1 MPGVVFDRAASFYDA
16 TRGLPPGVA
25 EQVRDQ
31 IALCTGAG
39 RNTRFLEIGVGTG
52 RIALPF
58 AQMGA
63 DYTGADL
70 SLSMMEVLRK
80 KIATIPEGAVRLKL
94 VLADA
99 VALPFADTSFDVI
112 LMIHLLHLV
121 SDWRQ
126 ALRECRRVSRD
137 GGWLVLS
144 SNERA
149 DQKQCDVAAAR
160 TADGPLLVRRKWN
173 EIMNDLGQDRSP
185 QPGGQWLANEEV
197 RDALVQMGAS
207 VRHVTLAEYQHSPIT
222 AREMAS
228 LHRDRI
234 FSSDWHHSDDV
245 HAVASRHLERW
256 LEQEHPSPDAPYQA
270 QVHFS
275 VLLAHWPPLRQMKEG
290 PNVDS

>member
-1 MPGVVFDRAASFYDA
+1 MPGVAFDRASRFYDA

-31 IALCTGAG
+31 IALGTGAG
-39 RNTRFLEIGVGTG
+39 RDTRFLEIGVGTG

-58 AQMGA
+58 AQIGA

-70 SLSMMEVLRK
+70 SLPMMEVMRK
-80 KIATIPEGAVRLKL
+80 KIAAIPDGAARLKL

-99 VALPFADTSFDVI
+99 MALPFADASFDVI

-121 SDWRQ
+121 SDWRL
-126 ALRECRRVSRD
+126 ALRECRRVMRD

-144 SNERA
+144 SNERE
-149 DQKQCDVAAAR
+149 DPKQHDASR

-173 EIMNDLGQDRSP
+173 EILNDLGQDRSR
-185 QPGGQWLANEEV
+185 QPGSQWLANEEV
-197 RDALVQMGAS
+197 RDALAQMGAS
-207 VRHVTLAEYQHSPIT
+207 VQHVTLAEYQHRAIT
-222 AREMAS
+222 AREMAR
-228 LHRDRI
+228 LHHDRI

-245 HAVASRHLERW
+245 HAVASRHLEQW

-275 VLLAHWPPLRQMKEG
+275 VLLAHWPPRRQMNEG
-290 PNVDS
+290 PNVGL